1 MKAIVTTTIYEPT
14 KAMKMFATMED
25 WNLIVVGDKKTPH
38 DIYENMEGVT
48 YLSPDDQDKICP
60 KLSELIGWNK
70 IMRRNIGFIEAYRL
84 GADLVASIDDDNI
97 PYDNWGE
104 EIFIGQN
111 IDVDMY
117 LPENGCFDPLSATD
131 YPELWHRGYPPQ
143 LLSTKMD
150 FSVYDANVK
159 VDIQADFWDGDPD
172 IDAICRMEHNPCCD
186 FRNITK
192 PFASTTLS
200 PFNSQNTFYSMDV
213 VKNYFVLPHV
223 GRMDDI
229 WMSYYV
235 EALGY
240 KVVYNKPTVYQDRN
254 AQDLTR
260 NLEHEVIGYL
270 NTYKLI
276 EELKDDP
283 EKLQLFVP
291 EMTWKAFQEYKKYFK
306 E

>member
-1 MKAIVTTTIYEPT
+1 MKTIVTTTIYEPT
-14 KAMKMFATMED
+14 KAMKMFASMED

-38 DIYENMEGVT
+38 DIYEDMEGVT
-48 YLSPDDQDKICP
+48 YLSPDDQDTMCP

-70 IMRRNIGFIEAYRL
+70 IMRRNIGFIEAYRS

-104 EIFIGQN
+104 EIFVGQT

-150 FSVYDANVK
+150 FSVCEDSVK

-172 IDAICRMEHNPCCD
+172 IDALCRMEHNPCCD